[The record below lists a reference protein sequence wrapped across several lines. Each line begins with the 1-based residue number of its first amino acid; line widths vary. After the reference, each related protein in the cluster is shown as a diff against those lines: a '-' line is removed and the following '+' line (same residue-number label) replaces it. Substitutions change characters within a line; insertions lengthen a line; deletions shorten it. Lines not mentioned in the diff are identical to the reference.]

1 MQNVKCIYHR
11 VMKRENFEKAAND
24 IYDLFVEAQKK
35 YPDSPRVLYLD
46 IDSHRNSENGFDKD
60 MMELQK
66 DFCLGFLLQFFE
78 EINLPLGKFKN
89 CNSQNNNIPERL
101 EIVNRVDECEGSLER
116 LYIENYSNT
125 EFFAEDSVYLYMSE
139 LSDFLRKY
147 LKIDVF
153 DSNRWRQCKNVD
165 FLKMWHEYLKDLM
178 VELYNS
184 FLHGNLII
192 ATAMTRNL
200 IECYAYLKI
209 IEQNLNTNILQDW
222 YICGIIRKQKEM
234 KDNTAYKENI
244 TDAIKSIC
252 QLYERDYDEDIL
264 KYKREN
270 DWLCDYLDLKRV
282 SFKDICDYSKI
293 ANLYADYQKTCSFIH
308 GQDITSKIG
317 PFTFYNSIYFKVYI
331 MSEYMFKMIKIF
343 TDDAYVISQINK
355 LYSML
360 VDMKK
365 EFMQ

>member
-24 IYDLFVEAQKK
+24 IYDLLVEAQKK

-116 LYIENYSNT
+116 LYIENYSDT

-153 DSNRWRQCKNVD
+153 DSNRWRQCK
-165 FLKMWHEYLKDLM
+165 K
-178 VELYNS
+178 
-184 FLHGNLII
+184 
-192 ATAMTRNL
+192 
-200 IECYAYLKI
+200 C
-209 IEQNLNTNILQDW
+209 
-222 YICGIIRKQKEM
+222 
-234 KDNTAYKENI
+234 
-244 TDAIKSIC
+244 
-252 QLYERDYDEDIL
+252 
-264 KYKREN
+264 
-270 DWLCDYLDLKRV
+270 
-282 SFKDICDYSKI
+282 
-293 ANLYADYQKTCSFIH
+293 
-308 GQDITSKIG
+308 
-317 PFTFYNSIYFKVYI
+317 
-331 MSEYMFKMIKIF
+331 
-343 TDDAYVISQINK
+343 
-355 LYSML
+355 
-360 VDMKK
+360 
-365 EFMQ
+365 

>member
-24 IYDLFVEAQKK
+24 IYDLLVETQTK

-66 DFCLGFLLQFFE
+66 DFCIGFLLQFFE

-89 CNSQNNNIPERL
+89 RNLQNNNIPERL
-101 EIVNRVDECEGSLER
+101 EIVNRVDECEGSLEK

-125 EFFAEDSVYLYMSE
+125 EFFAEDIVYLYMSK

-153 DSNRWRQCKNVD
+153 DSDRWRQCKNIE
-165 FLKMWHEYLKDLM
+165 FLKMWHGYLKDLM

-184 FLHGNLII
+184 FLHGNLIT

-222 YICGIIRKQKEM
+222 YICGIIRKQKGM
-234 KDNTAYKENI
+234 NNNTVYKYNA
-244 TDAIKSIC
+244 TGVIKRIC
-252 QLYERDYDEDIL
+252 ELYSRDYEEDIL

-270 DWLCDYLDLKRV
+270 DWLCDYLNLKRV
-282 SFKDICDYSKI
+282 SFKDICDYLGTD
-293 ANLYADYQKTCSFIH
+293 NLYADYQETCSFVH
-308 GQDITSKIG
+308 AQDIASKKG
-317 PFTFYNSIYFKVYI
+317 PFTYYDSIWLKVYI
-331 MSEYMFKMIKIF
+331 MSDYLFKMIKF
-343 TDDAYVISQINK
+343 FSDDTYVISQIDE
-355 LYSML
+355 LHSML
-360 VDMKK
+360 FDIKK
-365 EFMQ
+365 ELSL